1 MKQYLK
7 RYSSYKRNP
16 YDYSIASE
24 VIPDEKGNC
33 SFRITTEDN
42 SSSFL
47 SYDIVLVTIFKEL
60 YSLIK
65 RAENSYTGNN
75 TVVSVFFV
83 NGFLVIDTS
92 YLG

>member
-16 YDYSIASE
+16 YDFSISSE
-24 VIPDEKGNC
+24 VVPDEKGNC
-33 SFRITTEDN
+33 SFKITTEDN

-47 SYDIVLVTIFKEL
+47 SCDIVLVTIFKEL

-65 RAENSYTGNN
+65 RTDNSYTGTNA
-75 TVVSVFFV
+75 VVSVYSINEF
-83 NGFLVIDTS
+83 
-92 YLG
+92 